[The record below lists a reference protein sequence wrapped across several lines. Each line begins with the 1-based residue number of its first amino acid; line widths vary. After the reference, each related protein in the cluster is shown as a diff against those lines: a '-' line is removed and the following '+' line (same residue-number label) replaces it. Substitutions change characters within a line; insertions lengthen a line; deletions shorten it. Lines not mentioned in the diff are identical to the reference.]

1 MYINLR
7 KTLWDIEWRL
17 PEGRE
22 PTQDELRQAYG
33 TILRLR
39 SQILAVMRDRE
50 DFEGASGQRNN
61 TFAAQMSSGEVCE
74 NAVMLTIREPLP
86 AQKELTAAVE
96 EHWVDMMHTAFLK
109 AAEQGPLPRF
119 QKAVVEI
126 HIATPRGSDNAKVW
140 DTSNRAIQVIL
151 NNLKGIFFPDDD
163 MEHMAFA
170 VAGCWAEGNGY
181 TTIRVSDFGAW
192 RQIFH
197 IPYEHLKSSQRTSAS
212 VLQTD
217 GLDTESM

>member
-7 KTLWDIEWRL
+7 KTLRDIERRL

-22 PTQDELRQAYG
+22 PTQEELRRAYD

-39 SQILAVMRDRE
+39 SQILAILRDRE
-50 DFEGASGQRNN
+50 DFEGTAGQGDE
-61 TFAAQMSSGEVCE
+61 TFVAQMSGGEVCG

-86 AQKELTAAVE
+86 AQKELTAALE
-96 EHWVDMMHTAFLK
+96 ERWVDMIHTAFLK
-109 AAEQGPLPRF
+109 ATEQGPLPHF
-119 QKAVVEI
+119 QKAMVEI

-170 VAGCWAEGNGY
+170 VTGDWTEGTGC
-181 TTIRVSDFGAW
+181 TTIRVSDFSAW
-192 RQIFH
+192 RQVFH
-197 IPYEHLKSSQRTSAS
+197 IPHEHLTSS
-212 VLQTD
+212 
-217 GLDTESM
+217 

>member
-7 KTLWDIEWRL
+7 KTLRDIERRL

-22 PTQDELRQAYG
+22 PTQEELRQAYG

-39 SQILAVMRDRE
+39 SQILAVLRDRE
-50 DFEGASGQRNN
+50 DFEGAAGQRNN
-61 TFAAQMSSGEVCE
+61 TFAAQMSSGEVCG

-96 EHWVDMMHTAFLK
+96 EHWVDMMHTAFQK

-119 QKAVVEI
+119 QKAMVEI

-140 DTSNRAIQVIL
+140 DTSNRAILVIL

-170 VAGCWAEGNGY
+170 VTGYWTEGDGY
-181 TTIRVSDFGAW
+181 TTIRVSDFSEW
-192 RQIFH
+192 RPVFH
-197 IPYEHLKSSQRTSAS
+197 IHHEHLKSS
-212 VLQTD
+212 
-217 GLDTESM
+217 